1 MAYPEPTSPG
11 GMSSRRLTNRNTNR
25 YSVTALFSMAAEQD
39 VEVEDELARAQK
51 RLRDLKGKIS
61 AQSKK
66 NFVLERDV
74 RYLDSRIALLIQNRM
89 AADEQREVERTL
101 EDVDPTEGHYPDD
114 RKLQQY
120 SNLFFLLQSEPRH
133 IAALCRLVSLSEIDT
148 LLQTVMFTLYGN
160 QYESREEHLLLTMF
174 QSVLSAQFETATD
187 FGSLLRANTPVS
199 RMMTTYTRR
208 GPGQTY
214 LKSVLAERINSLI
227 EHKDLNLEIN
237 PVKVYEQLVNQI
249 EEETG
254 QLPPNLPRG
263 VPPEVAAENPDV
275 QAFIAPRLT
284 MLMEIANS
292 FLLTI
297 IDSMESVPYGIR
309 WICKQIRS
317 LTRRKYPDATDYA
330 ICSLIGGFFFL
341 RFINPAIVTPQ
352 AYMLVDGVPA
362 KHPRRTLTLIAK
374 MLQNLA
380 NKPSYAKE
388 AYMITLNPFVENN
401 KARINQF
408 LNNLCEV
415 GDFYDTLEMD
425 QYMALSKKDLVI
437 HISLNELYNTHSLIL
452 QHIETLS
459 PNDKQHLR
467 ILTDELGAAPAQV
480 PRKENRSIELNLYSR
495 WETPV
500 QDIQSALMD
509 SVSSSDMLYMETKS
523 IFVQLIRSIP
533 HAAEKRPY
541 NLAAI
546 AERAATT
553 KDPTLVRK
561 GIKVK
566 EMLRELE
573 ELKIIEHSDGFKLM
587 QDEVAAEL
595 VHLGNL
601 REKVVLETKSLDA
614 VYKTICDHNNYLRSQ
629 LEQYKAYLQN
639 VRMNAS
645 KDKGSTTGVGVVSVG
660 GKEKKPTKAVVLG
673 PYRFTHAQ
681 LEKEGIIV
689 ESNVPDNR
697 RPNIYF
703 NITSPTPGTFIIA
716 LHYKGRE
723 KAILEMDLKIDDLLE
738 KQKDNKHLL
747 DLEYVQLNVPKVLG
761 LLKKV
766 FAKRGSHAQFFLS
779 FPSPGD
785 LHVMVAFVVFILSFL
800 YTATLARRLATPLP
814 SVSLPL
820 QLLPRAIQPVNNVST
835 YSGITPLSPSSGI
848 YYAVAEI
855 GGLYFRLALDTGS
868 SDLCYPLQ
876 RQSPTFKSVN
886 NNQTLFSAAYADKTA
901 VRGFVAT
908 ETVRLAPNITVQS
921 QALAIATDC
930 NLTLSDQV
938 SGILGLGFPRLSGIS
953 VSNSTPFFPTL
964 AQQGVLEYPL
974 FGLSLA
980 GSENGSLSLGAID
993 SHIVTNVSRI
1003 GWNPVVEF
1011 SPLGT
1016 ESNTS
1021 SYLHWAIPMGQFAI
1035 NTTRLTPIPTYPKN
1049 TGNTSLALFDVG
1061 ASGIFGPYQ
1070 DVSRIFASIDGSR
1083 LVNEGLWAVPCDT
1096 TVPLIFTFGSQEYRM
1111 DPTDYLIGP
1120 ASGNPEICLSWPMA
1134 ARPSGDGIDW
1144 QFGTPF
1150 MRTVYSIFSY
1160 GINTKESPHI
1170 GLYPLKNPNEH
1181 LTAANVSAYLSSM
1194 SLAVPTTLPN
1204 SLIPTPS
1211 ISTPGYGFNAS
1222 VAAPTGGVVSS
1233 ALATSTYSAIFG
1245 ERKSAIV
1252 TSLPMV
1258 SLVPTLSPVITTDAH
1273 GSVTTSTSTVRPSF
1287 ILGLPNQSGAR
1298 DLHATAVSHI
1308 VSILLLAGLLA
1319 L

>member
-1 MAYPEPTSPG
+1 MAYPDPPTSPG
-11 GMSSRRLTNRNTNR
+11 GMSNRRLTNRNTNR

-114 RKLQQY
+114 RKIQQY

-174 QSVLSAQFETATD
+174 QSVLSAQFETATE

-208 GPGQTY
+208 GPGQSY

-263 VPPEVAAENPDV
+263 VAPEVAAENPD
-275 QAFIAPRLT
+275 
-284 MLMEIANS
+284 IANS

-297 IDSMESVPYGIR
+297 IDSMES
-309 WICKQIRS
+309 IRS
-317 LTRRKYPDATDYA
+317 LTRRKYPEATDYA

-352 AYMLVDGVPA
+352 AYMLVEGVPA

-388 AYMITLNPFVENN
+388 AYMMTLNPFVENN

-415 GDFYDTLEMD
+415 GDFYETLEVYGPIHGAVQKGLM
-425 QYMALSKKDLVI
+425 I

-467 ILTDELGAAPAQV
+467 ILTDELGPAPAQV
-480 PRKENRSIELNLYSR
+480 PRKENRSLELRLYSR

-500 QDIQSALMD
+500 QDMQSALMD

-523 IFVQLIRSIP
+523 IF
-533 HAAEKRPY
+533 KRPY
-541 NLAAI
+541 NLSAI

-553 KDPTLVRK
+553 KDAILVRK

-573 ELKIIEHSDGFKLM
+573 EQKVVEAADGYKLM
-587 QDEVAAEL
+587 QEEVGAEL

-601 REKVVLETKSLDA
+601 REKVVLETKSLEA
-614 VYKTICDHNNYLRSQ
+614 VYKTICDHNNYMRSQ
-629 LEQYKAYLQN
+629 LEQYKATC
-639 VRMNAS
+639 
-645 KDKGSTTGVGVVSVG
+645 KTTTGVGVVTVG
-660 GKEKKPTKAVVLG
+660 GKEKKPTKASSKRRGSLWK
-673 PYRFTHAQ
+673 A
-681 LEKEGIIV
+681 I
-689 ESNVPDNR
+689 

-766 FAKRGSHAQFFLS
+766 FAKR
-779 FPSPGD
+779 
-785 LHVMVAFVVFILSFL
+785 
-800 YTATLARRLATPLP
+800 
-814 SVSLPL
+814 
-820 QLLPRAIQPVNNVST
+820 
-835 YSGITPLSPSSGI
+835 
-848 YYAVAEI
+848 
-855 GGLYFRLALDTGS
+855 
-868 SDLCYPLQ
+868 
-876 RQSPTFKSVN
+876 
-886 NNQTLFSAAYADKTA
+886 
-901 VRGFVAT
+901 
-908 ETVRLAPNITVQS
+908 
-921 QALAIATDC
+921 
-930 NLTLSDQV
+930 
-938 SGILGLGFPRLSGIS
+938 
-953 VSNSTPFFPTL
+953 
-964 AQQGVLEYPL
+964 
-974 FGLSLA
+974 
-980 GSENGSLSLGAID
+980 
-993 SHIVTNVSRI
+993 
-1003 GWNPVVEF
+1003 
-1011 SPLGT
+1011 
-1016 ESNTS
+1016 
-1021 SYLHWAIPMGQFAI
+1021 
-1035 NTTRLTPIPTYPKN
+1035 
-1049 TGNTSLALFDVG
+1049 
-1061 ASGIFGPYQ
+1061 
-1070 DVSRIFASIDGSR
+1070 
-1083 LVNEGLWAVPCDT
+1083 
-1096 TVPLIFTFGSQEYRM
+1096 
-1111 DPTDYLIGP
+1111 
-1120 ASGNPEICLSWPMA
+1120 
-1134 ARPSGDGIDW
+1134 
-1144 QFGTPF
+1144 
-1150 MRTVYSIFSY
+1150 
-1160 GINTKESPHI
+1160 
-1170 GLYPLKNPNEH
+1170 
-1181 LTAANVSAYLSSM
+1181 
-1194 SLAVPTTLPN
+1194 
-1204 SLIPTPS
+1204 
-1211 ISTPGYGFNAS
+1211 
-1222 VAAPTGGVVSS
+1222 
-1233 ALATSTYSAIFG
+1233 
-1245 ERKSAIV
+1245 
-1252 TSLPMV
+1252 
-1258 SLVPTLSPVITTDAH
+1258 
-1273 GSVTTSTSTVRPSF
+1273 
-1287 ILGLPNQSGAR
+1287 
-1298 DLHATAVSHI
+1298 
-1308 VSILLLAGLLA
+1308 
-1319 L
+1319 

>member
-1 MAYPEPTSPG
+1 MSYTEPPSSPS
-11 GMSSRRLTNRNTNR
+11 MSSARRLTNRNTNR

-39 VEVEDELARAQK
+39 VEVEDDLARAQK

-89 AADEQREVERTL
+89 ALDEQREVERTL
-101 EDVDPTEGHYPDD
+101 EEVDPTEGHYPDD

-174 QSVLSAQFETATD
+174 QSVLSAQFETATE

-208 GPGQTY
+208 GPGQSY

-237 PVKVYEQLVNQI
+237 PVKVYEQMINQI

-254 QLPPNLPRG
+254 SLPPNLPRG
-263 VPPEVAAENPDV
+263 VAPEIAAENLDV
-275 QAFIAPRLT
+275 QAIIAPRLT

-297 IDSMESVPYGIR
+297 IESMESVPYGIR

-352 AYMLVDGVPA
+352 AYMLVEGVPA
-362 KHPRRTLTLIAK
+362 RHPRRTLTLIAK

-388 AYMITLNPFVENN
+388 AYMMSLNPFVENN

-425 QYMALSKKDLVI
+425 QYMALSKKDLMI
-437 HISLNELYNTHSLIL
+437 HITMNELYNTHSLIL

-467 ILTDELGAAPAQV
+467 ILTDELGPAPPQV
-480 PRKENRSIELNLYSR
+480 PRKENRTIELNLYSR

-500 QDIQSALMD
+500 HDIQSALMD

-523 IFVQLIRSIP
+523 IFVQLIRSLP

-553 KDPTLVRK
+553 KDAVLVRK

-573 ELKIIEHSDGFKLM
+573 EQKIVEASDGYRLM
-587 QDEVAAEL
+587 QEEVAAEL

-601 REKVVLETKSLDA
+601 REKVILETKSLEA
-614 VYKTICDHNNYLRSQ
+614 VYKTICDHNNYMRSQ

-639 VRMNAS
+639 VRLTAT
-645 KDKGSTTGVGVVSVG
+645 KDKGSTTGVGVVTVG
-660 GKEKKPTKAVVLG
+660 GKEKKPAKSVVLG

-689 ESNVPDNR
+689 ESNVPENR

-766 FAKRGSHAQFFLS
+766 FAKR
-779 FPSPGD
+779 
-785 LHVMVAFVVFILSFL
+785 
-800 YTATLARRLATPLP
+800 
-814 SVSLPL
+814 
-820 QLLPRAIQPVNNVST
+820 
-835 YSGITPLSPSSGI
+835 
-848 YYAVAEI
+848 
-855 GGLYFRLALDTGS
+855 
-868 SDLCYPLQ
+868 
-876 RQSPTFKSVN
+876 
-886 NNQTLFSAAYADKTA
+886 
-901 VRGFVAT
+901 
-908 ETVRLAPNITVQS
+908 
-921 QALAIATDC
+921 
-930 NLTLSDQV
+930 
-938 SGILGLGFPRLSGIS
+938 
-953 VSNSTPFFPTL
+953 
-964 AQQGVLEYPL
+964 
-974 FGLSLA
+974 
-980 GSENGSLSLGAID
+980 
-993 SHIVTNVSRI
+993 
-1003 GWNPVVEF
+1003 
-1011 SPLGT
+1011 
-1016 ESNTS
+1016 
-1021 SYLHWAIPMGQFAI
+1021 
-1035 NTTRLTPIPTYPKN
+1035 
-1049 TGNTSLALFDVG
+1049 
-1061 ASGIFGPYQ
+1061 
-1070 DVSRIFASIDGSR
+1070 
-1083 LVNEGLWAVPCDT
+1083 
-1096 TVPLIFTFGSQEYRM
+1096 
-1111 DPTDYLIGP
+1111 
-1120 ASGNPEICLSWPMA
+1120 
-1134 ARPSGDGIDW
+1134 
-1144 QFGTPF
+1144 
-1150 MRTVYSIFSY
+1150 
-1160 GINTKESPHI
+1160 
-1170 GLYPLKNPNEH
+1170 
-1181 LTAANVSAYLSSM
+1181 
-1194 SLAVPTTLPN
+1194 
-1204 SLIPTPS
+1204 
-1211 ISTPGYGFNAS
+1211 
-1222 VAAPTGGVVSS
+1222 
-1233 ALATSTYSAIFG
+1233 
-1245 ERKSAIV
+1245 
-1252 TSLPMV
+1252 
-1258 SLVPTLSPVITTDAH
+1258 
-1273 GSVTTSTSTVRPSF
+1273 
-1287 ILGLPNQSGAR
+1287 
-1298 DLHATAVSHI
+1298 
-1308 VSILLLAGLLA
+1308 
-1319 L
+1319 

>member
-1 MAYPEPTSPG
+1 MSYNDYPASPQSPG
-11 GMSSRRLTNRNTNR
+11 SMSTRRLTNRNTNR

-39 VEVEDELARAQK
+39 VEVEDELGRAQK
-51 RLRDLKGKIS
+51 RLRELKSRIS
-61 AQSKK
+61 AQSKR

-74 RYLDSRIALLIQNRM
+74 RFLDSRIGLLIQNRM
-89 AADEQREVERTL
+89 ALDEQNEVEKHL
-101 EDVDPTEGHYPDD
+101 EEVDATEGHYPDD

-133 IAALCRLVSLSEIDT
+133 IANLCRLVSLTEIDT

-174 QSVLSAQFETATD
+174 QSVLSSQFETATE

-208 GPGQTY
+208 GPGQSY

-237 PVKVYEQLVNQI
+237 PVKVYEQMIQQI

-254 QLPPNLPRG
+254 SLPPNLPRG
-263 VPPEVAAENPDV
+263 VPPEVASANADV
-275 QAFIAPRLT
+275 QAIIAPRLT

-297 IDSMESVPYGIR
+297 MESMESVPYGIR

-352 AYMLVDGVPA
+352 AYMLVEGVPA

-425 QYMALSKKDLVI
+425 QYMALSKKDLLI
-437 HISLNELYNTHSLIL
+437 HITLNELYNTHSLIL
-452 QHIETLS
+452 QHIEVLS

-467 ILTDELGAAPAQV
+467 ILTDELGPAPSQV
-480 PRKENRSIELNLYSR
+480 PRKENRTLELPLYSR

-500 QDIQSALMD
+500 QDILMD
-509 SVSSSDMLYMETKS
+509 SVSPSDMLYMEAKS

-533 HAAEKRPY
+533 GLADKRPY

-553 KDPTLVRK
+553 KDATLVRK

-573 ELKIIEHSDGFKLM
+573 EQKIVDRADGFKLM
-587 QDEVAAEL
+587 QDEVSAEL

-601 REKVVLETKSLDA
+601 REKVLLETKSLEA
-614 VYKTICDHNNYLRSQ
+614 VYKTICDHNNYLRGQ

-639 VRMNAS
+639 VRLTAS
-645 KDKGSTTGVGVVSVG
+645 KEKGQSTGVGVVTVG
-660 GKEKKPTKAVVLG
+660 GKEKKPSKPVVHG

-703 NITSPTPGTFIIA
+703 NFTSPTPGTFIIA

-723 KAILEMDLKIDDLLE
+723 KAILEMDLNIDDLLE

-761 LLKKV
+761 LLNK
-766 FAKRGSHAQFFLS
+766 
-779 FPSPGD
+779 
-785 LHVMVAFVVFILSFL
+785 
-800 YTATLARRLATPLP
+800 
-814 SVSLPL
+814 
-820 QLLPRAIQPVNNVST
+820 
-835 YSGITPLSPSSGI
+835 
-848 YYAVAEI
+848 
-855 GGLYFRLALDTGS
+855 
-868 SDLCYPLQ
+868 
-876 RQSPTFKSVN
+876 
-886 NNQTLFSAAYADKTA
+886 
-901 VRGFVAT
+901 
-908 ETVRLAPNITVQS
+908 
-921 QALAIATDC
+921 
-930 NLTLSDQV
+930 
-938 SGILGLGFPRLSGIS
+938 
-953 VSNSTPFFPTL
+953 
-964 AQQGVLEYPL
+964 
-974 FGLSLA
+974 
-980 GSENGSLSLGAID
+980 
-993 SHIVTNVSRI
+993 
-1003 GWNPVVEF
+1003 
-1011 SPLGT
+1011 
-1016 ESNTS
+1016 
-1021 SYLHWAIPMGQFAI
+1021 
-1035 NTTRLTPIPTYPKN
+1035 
-1049 TGNTSLALFDVG
+1049 
-1061 ASGIFGPYQ
+1061 
-1070 DVSRIFASIDGSR
+1070 
-1083 LVNEGLWAVPCDT
+1083 
-1096 TVPLIFTFGSQEYRM
+1096 IFTKR
-1111 DPTDYLIGP
+1111 
-1120 ASGNPEICLSWPMA
+1120 
-1134 ARPSGDGIDW
+1134 
-1144 QFGTPF
+1144 
-1150 MRTVYSIFSY
+1150 
-1160 GINTKESPHI
+1160 
-1170 GLYPLKNPNEH
+1170 
-1181 LTAANVSAYLSSM
+1181 
-1194 SLAVPTTLPN
+1194 
-1204 SLIPTPS
+1204 
-1211 ISTPGYGFNAS
+1211 
-1222 VAAPTGGVVSS
+1222 
-1233 ALATSTYSAIFG
+1233 
-1245 ERKSAIV
+1245 
-1252 TSLPMV
+1252 
-1258 SLVPTLSPVITTDAH
+1258 
-1273 GSVTTSTSTVRPSF
+1273 
-1287 ILGLPNQSGAR
+1287 
-1298 DLHATAVSHI
+1298 
-1308 VSILLLAGLLA
+1308 
-1319 L
+1319 

>member
-1 MAYPEPTSPG
+1 MSYSDYPASPQSPG
-11 GMSSRRLTNRNTNR
+11 GMSTRRLTNRNTNR

-39 VEVEDELARAQK
+39 VEVEDELGRAQK
-51 RLRDLKGKIS
+51 RLRELKARIS
-61 AQSKK
+61 AQSKR

-74 RYLDSRIALLIQNRM
+74 RFLDSRIGLLIQNRM
-89 AADEQREVERTL
+89 ALDEQNEVEKHL
-101 EDVDPTEGHYPDD
+101 EEVDATEGHYPDD

-133 IAALCRLVSLSEIDT
+133 IASLCRLVSLTEIDT

-174 QSVLSAQFETATD
+174 QSVLSSQFETATE

-208 GPGQTY
+208 GPGQSY

-237 PVKVYEQLVNQI
+237 PVKVYEQMIQQI

-254 QLPPNLPRG
+254 SLPPTLPRG
-263 VPPEVAAENPDV
+263 VPPEVAAANADV
-275 QAFIAPRLT
+275 QAIIAPRLT

-352 AYMLVDGVPA
+352 AYMLVEGVPA

-437 HISLNELYNTHSLIL
+437 NITLNELYNTHSLIL
-452 QHIETLS
+452 QHIEVLS

-467 ILTDELGAAPAQV
+467 ILTDELGPAPPQV
-480 PRKENRSIELNLYSR
+480 PRKENRTIELPLYSR

-500 QDIQSALMD
+500 QDILLD
-509 SVSSSDMLYMETKS
+509 SVSPSDMLYMEAKS

-533 HAAEKRPY
+533 GLADKRPY

-553 KDPTLVRK
+553 KDATLVRK

-573 ELKIIEHSDGFKLM
+573 EQKIVERADGYKLM

-601 REKVVLETKSLDA
+601 REKVLLETKSLEA
-614 VYKTICDHNNYLRSQ
+614 VYKTICDHNNYLRGQ

-639 VRMNAS
+639 VRLTSS
-645 KDKGSTTGVGVVSVG
+645 KDKGASTGVGVVTVG
-660 GKEKKPTKAVVLG
+660 GKEKKPAKPVVHG

-703 NITSPTPGTFIIA
+703 NFTSPTPGTFIIA

-723 KAILEMDLKIDDLLE
+723 KAILEMDLNIDDLLE

-761 LLKKV
+761 LLNK
-766 FAKRGSHAQFFLS
+766 
-779 FPSPGD
+779 
-785 LHVMVAFVVFILSFL
+785 
-800 YTATLARRLATPLP
+800 
-814 SVSLPL
+814 
-820 QLLPRAIQPVNNVST
+820 
-835 YSGITPLSPSSGI
+835 
-848 YYAVAEI
+848 
-855 GGLYFRLALDTGS
+855 
-868 SDLCYPLQ
+868 
-876 RQSPTFKSVN
+876 
-886 NNQTLFSAAYADKTA
+886 
-901 VRGFVAT
+901 
-908 ETVRLAPNITVQS
+908 
-921 QALAIATDC
+921 
-930 NLTLSDQV
+930 
-938 SGILGLGFPRLSGIS
+938 
-953 VSNSTPFFPTL
+953 
-964 AQQGVLEYPL
+964 
-974 FGLSLA
+974 
-980 GSENGSLSLGAID
+980 
-993 SHIVTNVSRI
+993 
-1003 GWNPVVEF
+1003 
-1011 SPLGT
+1011 
-1016 ESNTS
+1016 
-1021 SYLHWAIPMGQFAI
+1021 
-1035 NTTRLTPIPTYPKN
+1035 
-1049 TGNTSLALFDVG
+1049 
-1061 ASGIFGPYQ
+1061 
-1070 DVSRIFASIDGSR
+1070 
-1083 LVNEGLWAVPCDT
+1083 
-1096 TVPLIFTFGSQEYRM
+1096 IFTKR
-1111 DPTDYLIGP
+1111 
-1120 ASGNPEICLSWPMA
+1120 
-1134 ARPSGDGIDW
+1134 
-1144 QFGTPF
+1144 
-1150 MRTVYSIFSY
+1150 
-1160 GINTKESPHI
+1160 
-1170 GLYPLKNPNEH
+1170 
-1181 LTAANVSAYLSSM
+1181 
-1194 SLAVPTTLPN
+1194 
-1204 SLIPTPS
+1204 
-1211 ISTPGYGFNAS
+1211 
-1222 VAAPTGGVVSS
+1222 
-1233 ALATSTYSAIFG
+1233 
-1245 ERKSAIV
+1245 
-1252 TSLPMV
+1252 
-1258 SLVPTLSPVITTDAH
+1258 
-1273 GSVTTSTSTVRPSF
+1273 
-1287 ILGLPNQSGAR
+1287 
-1298 DLHATAVSHI
+1298 
-1308 VSILLLAGLLA
+1308 
-1319 L
+1319 